1 MCLWVSFSFLF
12 SFGFTTWSCTFRV
25 VVFSVIFFSI
35 VISPFFFSFSVCF
48 VFTFD
53 WMTNFSVFRV
63 FTLFSAFLY
72 IILVLTSLELFV
84 YCIKLIF
91 FCGFS
96 RVYFLFFV
104 RFPLWVSVKVPLKP
118 EKTYHIKISTMSV
131 YWFWVVYSWFSLPE
145 KCSTKNTTSL
155 TRLVIFSQFNH
166 RGVCVLKWTAYRF
179 CINHRILQK
188 WFKIGHIVN
197 WILSP
202 VTICS
207 RKIRKLF
214 EN

>member
-1 MCLWVSFSFLF
+1 MFVLFLLSIEWLIFLF
-12 SFGFTTWSCTFRV
+12 
-25 VVFSVIFFSI
+25 
-35 VISPFFFSFSVCF
+35 F
-48 VFTFD
+48 VFLHSFQH
-53 WMTNFSVFRV
+53 FY
-63 FTLFSAFLY
+63 TLFWCSHLLSCLCIVLNWFSSVASVGY
-72 IILVLTSLELFV
+72 IF
-84 YCIKLIF
+84 Y
-91 FCGFS
+91 
-96 RVYFLFFV
+96 FFV

-188 WFKIGHIVN
+188 WFKIAHIVN